1 MARRRD
7 RPAWK
12 IIAGIAQR
20 VMGYYTPAMTRWI
33 FLPLLALLLSA
44 CVMPQPRTDAIL
56 TPLVQ
61 ANFQS
66 TALPKSWIE
75 LNGEVTVVDGA
86 LRLPAEP
93 LELHGVMFGPAL
105 LDNLRV
111 DARFRA
117 EAKGRQFPEFG
128 LGLNGISGFRVM
140 VSPGQKKLKLFRNDV
155 LVHEIDHTWVP
166 GDWTHMTFQI
176 QALPGLKWRVMA
188 KVWHN
193 SELEP
198 KEWQLFWTESVEPL
212 TGRATVWGQPFSG
225 TPIAVDDLRVWRV
238 D

>member
-1 MARRRD
+1 
-7 RPAWK
+7 
-12 IIAGIAQR
+12 
-20 VMGYYTPAMTRWI
+20 MTRWI
-33 FLPLLALLLSA
+33 FFPLLALLLSA
-44 CVMPQPRTDAIL
+44 CVMPQPRTDANL
-56 TPLVQ
+56 TPLVR

-117 EAKGRQFPEFG
+117 KAKGRQFPEFG

-176 QALPGLKWRVMA
+176 QSLPGLKWRVMA

-198 KEWQLFWTESVEPL
+198 KEWQLSWTESVEPL

-225 TPIAVDDLRVWRV
+225 TSIAVDNLRVWRV

>member
-7 RPAWK
+7 RAARK
-12 IIAGIAQR
+12 IIAGIAPR
-20 VMGYYTPAMTRWI
+20 VMGVYTLAMTRWV
-33 FLPLLALLLSA
+33 FLSLFAVLLSA
-44 CVMPQPRTDAIL
+44 CVLPQSRTDANL
-56 TPLVQ
+56 TPLVR

-66 TALPKSWIE
+66 AALPESWIE
-75 LNGEVTVVDGA
+75 LNGKVTVVDGA

-155 LVHEIDHTWVP
+155 LVHEMDHTWVP

-176 QALPGLKWRVMA
+176 QSLPGLKWRVMA
-188 KVWHN
+188 KVWHS

-198 KEWQLFWTESVEPL
+198 KEWQLMWTESVEPL
-212 TGRATVWGQPFSG
+212 TGRATVWGHPFTG
-225 TPIAVDDLRVWRV
+225 TPIAIDDLRVWRV

>member
-1 MARRRD
+1 
-7 RPAWK
+7 
-12 IIAGIAQR
+12 
-20 VMGYYTPAMTRWI
+20 MGVYTLAMTRWI
-33 FLPLLALLLSA
+33 FLPLFAVLLSA
-44 CVMPQPRTDAIL
+44 CVLPQSRTDANL
-56 TPLVQ
+56 TPLVR

-66 TALPKSWIE
+66 AALPESWIE
-75 LNGEVTVVDGA
+75 LNGKVTVVDGA

-111 DARFRA
+111 SARFQSRA
-117 EAKGRQFPEFG
+117 EGRLFPEFG

-176 QALPGLKWRVMA
+176 RSLPGLKWRVMA
-188 KVWHN
+188 KVWHS

-198 KEWQLFWTESVEPL
+198 KEWQLMWTESVEPL
-212 TGRATVWGQPFSG
+212 TGRATVWGHPFTG
-225 TPIAVDDLRVWRV
+225 TPIAIDDLRVWRV

>member
-1 MARRRD
+1 MARRRG

-20 VMGYYTPAMTRWI
+20 VMGDYTPAMTRWI
-33 FLPLLALLLSA
+33 FLPLLALLLTA
-44 CVMPQPRTDAIL
+44 CVMPQPRTDANL
-56 TPLVQ
+56 TPLVR
-61 ANFQS
+61 
-66 TALPKSWIE
+66 
-75 LNGEVTVVDGA
+75 VDGA

-117 EAKGRQFPEFG
+117 ESKGRQFPEFG

-140 VSPGQKKLKLFRNDV
+140 VSPGQKKLKLFRNDM
-155 LVHEIDHTWVP
+155 LEHEIDHTWVP
-166 GDWTHMTFQI
+166 GDWTHMTLQI
-176 QALPGLKWRVMA
+176 QSLPGLKWRVMA

>member
-1 MARRRD
+1 
-7 RPAWK
+7 
-12 IIAGIAQR
+12 
-20 VMGYYTPAMTRWI
+20 MGDYTPAMTRWI

-44 CVMPQPRTDAIL
+44 CVMPQPRTDANL

-66 TALPKSWIE
+66 AALPESWIV
-75 LNGEVTVVDGA
+75 LNGKVAMTDCT
-86 LRLPAEP
+86 LQLPGTP
-93 LELHGVMFGPAL
+93 LEMHGVMFGPAL
-105 LDNLRV
+105 LENVRV
-111 DARFRA
+111 AARFKC
-117 EAKGRQFPEFG
+117 EANGRQFPEFG

-155 LVHEIDHTWVP
+155 LVHEMDHTWVP

-176 QALPGLKWRVMA
+176 QSLPGLKWRVMA
-188 KVWHN
+188 KVWHS

-198 KEWQLFWTESVEPL
+198 KEWQLMWTESVEPL
-212 TGRATVWGQPFSG
+212 TGRATVWGQPFTG
-225 TPIAVDDLRVWRV
+225 TPIAIDDLRVWRV